1 MGKQRKKNNAIKSTS
16 QDCSIVDIRKLQN
29 DIIKDIQRVAATLNA
44 SVLNEE
50 EYARHGGAYPLSV
63 FDEYEDE
70 IGSFANNAGLTG
82 VKYKE

>member
-1 MGKQRKKNNAIKSTS
+1 MEI
-16 QDCSIVDIRKLQN
+16 IQN
-29 DIIKDIQRVAATLNA
+29 DIIKDIQRVAATLNT

-70 IGSFANNAGLTG
+70 IESFANYAELAG
-82 VKYKE
+82 VKLSDCCR